1 MTKHIQGEK
10 FRMLPPLLN
19 FLRKFYSLVVVAIVF
34 LCAFFSVMSYR
45 EKEAPPG
52 TIVLRF
58 GHWQLETGV
67 RDALNEM
74 AREYQKLHPNV
85 RIVQDAVPDTIYGQ
99 WLSTQF
105 MGNTAPDIVQVGKL
119 PAQQMLTYYN
129 RYCLPLSEYVNRPNP
144 YNNGNEF
151 ENTSLRQ
158 TYKDGMRS
166 GYVQEM
172 QEYMSIP
179 LSQFTTRIF
188 YNKNLL
194 KELTGLTSPP
204 KTYREFLDA
213 CRKIKGCKDK
223 LGRQYAPIVGST
235 FHFGMWTGPMAD
247 MLTYELMDKADF
259 SRDGFVGNDEL
270 YVAIMTG
277 LLSFKSRPVEARFQ
291 MIRELAD
298 NCQPG
303 FTGLGRDEGVF
314 MFAQQR
320 AVFITTGTWDA
331 RSLMNQCKS
340 HFDLGIMDYPIPGN
354 DDPKYGDVVK
364 GPRYENPFTG
374 FPFSVVNTGLHK
386 EQAIDFLLFI
396 SAKSQNEKLNRI
408 IGWIPV
414 IIDAEAD
421 EFLKDF
427 KPRLE
432 GTYSNFNPVLGGN
445 SWLKWEQ
452 LSSLYNVGQISYNRL
467 VEEFEPYYKEM
478 GLRDFKEQQRDW
490 RRAVANNER
499 FIALIRAKAFEK
511 EGGEWIRYRSQS
523 MKRLLFPEINH
534 SIQMSLVEGGA
545 SSNLKAPYEYSP
557 ETLEKV
563 KAKLA
568 ADD

>member
-1 MTKHIQGEK
+1 MMHS
-10 FRMLPPLLN
+10 LLE
-19 FLRKFYSLVVVAIVF
+19 FLRKYYALVAVAVF
-34 LCAFFSVMSYR
+34 FFCALFSVLSYR
-45 EKEAPPG
+45 EKETPPG
-52 TIVLRF
+52 TVVLRF

-74 AREYQKLHPNV
+74 ARDYQKIHPNV
-85 RIVQDAVPDTIYGQ
+85 RIVQDAVPDSIYGQ
-99 WLSTQF
+99 WISTQF
-105 MGNTAPDIVQVGKL
+105 MGGTAPDIVQIGKL
-119 PAQQMLTYYN
+119 PAQQMLSYYN
-129 RYCLPLSEYVNRPNP
+129 RYCIPLSEYVNRPNP
-144 YNNGNEF
+144 YNRGNEF
-151 ENTSLRQ
+151 ENVPLRQ
-158 TYKDGMRS
+158 TYKDGMRA
-166 GYVQEM
+166 GYIQEM
-172 QEYMSIP
+172 QEYMTIP
-179 LSQFTTRIF
+179 LSQFTTRVF

-194 KELTGLTSPP
+194 KELTGRISPP
-204 KTYREFLDA
+204 QNYRDFLEV

-235 FHFGMWTGPMAD
+235 FHFGLWTGPMAD

-259 SRDGFVGNDEL
+259 NRDGFVGNDEL

-277 LLSFKSRPVEARFQ
+277 LLSFKSRPIEARFQ
-291 MIRELAD
+291 MIREIASF
-298 NCQPG
+298 CQPG

-340 HFDLGIMDYPIPGN
+340 HFDLGIIDYPIPGR
-354 DDPKYGDVVK
+354 DDPAYGDVVK

-374 FPFSVVNTGLHK
+374 FPFSVVNSSRHQ
-386 EQAIDFLLFI
+386 EQAIDFLLFL

-414 IIDAEAD
+414 IIGAEPD

-452 LSSLYNVGQISYNRL
+452 LTSLYNVGQISYENL
-467 VEEFEPYYKEM
+467 VDEFEPYYREK
-478 GLRDFKEQQRDW
+478 GLQDFMEQQRDW
-490 RRAVANNER
+490 GRAIPNSER

-511 EGGEWIRYRSQS
+511 NGGLWTRYRFQS
-523 MKRLLFPEINH
+523 MKRLLLPEIDH
-534 SIQMSLVEGGA
+534 AKQMSLVQGGT
-545 SSNLKAPYEYSP
+545 SSNLKAPYEYRP
-557 ETLEKV
+557 EILEKI
-563 KAKLA
+563 KAKLI
-568 ADD
+568 ADDRLLKTDY